1 MINYIPYIQS
11 ENLCTVYKYVDK
23 LWIRVYIYPYLS
35 YTGPLCREHT
45 TQRKESEAK
54 HMDFLL
60 AKALPEEKIL
70 LSEDAQKVERN

>member
-1 MINYIPYIQS
+1 MINYIPYKQS

-54 HMDFLL
+54 HTDFLL
-60 AKALPEEKIL
+60 AKVLQVVRTPS
-70 LSEDAQKVERN
+70 SEGAQKVERS